1 MSSEYT
7 GNQGI
12 YHSGEGTGDEWYT
25 NYYIADEI
33 AASWIKKETI
43 EDL

>member
-1 MSSEYT
+1 MNIQEIKESITQVKER
-7 GNQGI
+7 
-12 YHSGEGTGDEWYT
+12 GDEWYT